1 MMGLYPFRQIV
12 SEVLMMSNTLQD
24 FYNFANTNLNDTVKE
39 FAAMPLKNSTRYFTQ
54 KQQKKLQV
62 LHRAMLGIVRGI
74 EARCISLLD
83 YETRSINPNLKYIRS
98 GNKVYP
104 CTKEEVQALHTL
116 FDEVQEVLQT
126 GYEFFGTRLLI
137 IERLYNFLMDSKSRE
152 YVAIEGVHYRVQ
164 FPLSLLVTR
173 EPMSK
178 ITDPLKLWIAD
189 LSGAKKGFELYAT
202 LAYDDTT
209 NKIVIEKH
217 NVSEQTL
224 ASQEAEHLQTTLDSM
239 LQVLGSVGTLDSY
252 EHIDTTGYLDVFDG
266 TYTGARSVFSDMVWY
281 TSFKINAVLDNLIAF
296 KG

>member
-1 MMGLYPFRQIV
+1 
-12 SEVLMMSNTLQD
+12 MSNTFED
-24 FYNFANTNLNDTVKE
+24 FFNFANMNLKDTVKE

-126 GYEFFGTRLLI
+126 GVEYFGTRLLI
-137 IERLYNFLMDSKSRE
+137 MNRLYNFLMDSKSRE
-152 YVAIEGVHYRVQ
+152 DAALEGVHYRVQ
-164 FPLSLLVTR
+164 YPLQLLVTR

-189 LSGAKKGFELYAT
+189 LSEANRGFELYAT
-202 LAYDDTT
+202 LAYDDKT

-217 NVSEQTL
+217 DVSEQAL
-224 ASQEAEHLQTTLDSM
+224 ESQEAEHLQTVLDTM

-252 EHIDTTGYLDVFDG
+252 VRIDNAGYSDVFEG
-266 TYTGARSVFSDMVWY
+266 MYTGARSVFADIVWY
-281 TSFKINAVLDNLIAF
+281 TSFRINAVLDNLIAF

>member
-1 MMGLYPFRQIV
+1 MN
-12 SEVLMMSNTLQD
+12 NTLQD
-24 FYNFANTNLNDTVKE
+24 FYGFAKTPLIDTIKE
-39 FAAMPLKNSTRYFTQ
+39 FATMPIKNTTRYFTQ

-83 YETRSINPNLKYIRS
+83 YETRSINPNLKYVLS

-126 GYEFFGTRLLI
+126 GDEFFGTRLLI
-137 IERLYNFLMDSKSRE
+137 TKRLYNFLMDSKSRE
-152 YVAIEGVHYRVQ
+152 DAALEGVHYRVQ
-164 FPLSLLVTR
+164 YPLQLLITR

-189 LSGAKKGFELYAT
+189 LSAPSRGFELYAT
-202 LAYDDTT
+202 LAYDDET

-217 NVSEQTL
+217 DVSEQAL
-224 ASQEAEHLQTTLDSM
+224 DSQEADSLQTFLDTM
-239 LQVLGSVGTLDSY
+239 LRVLGSVGTLDSY
-252 EHIDTTGYLDVFDG
+252 ECIDTTGYSNVFEG

-296 KG
+296 RG